1 MDIASLTI
9 KVVNEGLDAAA
20 KGLGDL
26 GDKAKTAQDR
36 VDGFNKNMSGLRNV
50 ALGVGGS
57 ILGAGAAI
65 VKVSGN
71 FEAAMNGV
79 KAVSGA
85 AGDEF
90 DALREKAKELGAT
103 TAFSASEAANGMEF
117 LAMAGMNTEQILST
131 IPNALNLA
139 AAGGIELA
147 QSADILSNVMTGMG
161 LAAEE
166 SGRAADV
173 LAKAAA
179 SANVDIGMIGE
190 SMKYVAP
197 ISKQLGISLEDT
209 AAMVGVL
216 GNAGIQGSEAGTALR
231 AVYSRL
237 ATDNKAKAHF
247 EALGIAIQD
256 AEGNMRPMTSL
267 LSELGKATEDMAA
280 ADALKIFKDAVGAE
294 AMSAFG
300 VSIDSIK
307 DGSLQELINKLNE
320 AEGSAK
326 AMADTKMEGFEGA
339 MKGLASA
346 GEALMIA
353 IGESGL
359 LDIVTDL
366 TTRFADFVRQLAD
379 TNPEIFKT
387 IGIVAG
393 VVLAFSGLVL
403 AIAGIGSV
411 IGTAISAFTGMIAV
425 AKLLVV
431 GIGLL
436 VSPIGLVVL
445 GIAGLIAIGVAL
457 YKNWDT
463 IKAKASELKDGM
475 AQAWGQAVSSTQ
487 ENWESI
493 KSTVGQKAEQAKQVA
508 INAFNSL
515 PSPIQNILTIVY
527 NVVKTQLD
535 LVRNIFSTVLNVIK
549 AAVRGDM
556 QGVVDAFK
564 QGMSN
569 AISIIKTGVG
579 NILSAFSDLGAKLFK
594 IGSDAIQGL
603 INGLKSKVGNLKSTA
618 KELASTALNTLKGL
632 AGFDTH
638 SPSKKTIAIGKDVG
652 QGLANGIK
660 KSTKVVKTESQKLA
674 EQAVDSI
681 KQAIKGLE
689 RDIALF
695 GNDDPIAAMLW
706 DRANTNKYKGVG
718 NGLFN
723 QAVDLTKQKQAL
735 ELGKKFDEAIKS
747 IEKTIKNSSVRTE
760 LQKWYESL
768 RDGSN
773 ELSRLDLGKKIE
785 VLEKAANLDYSNLS
799 KEMAKS
805 SLEID
810 RQVELLGVK
819 SDLDKELM
827 QIGYEAND
835 LLEKYNFYLEQGQI
849 ARYNEIEAMV
859 MGNAERKKG
868 LAILKEQQRTSEAMN
883 DMVGGLNEKSPLEKL
898 QDEQDERLRIIQ
910 ESMIA
915 EGEMKQSHIDAML
928 AIDERYERDLQKL
941 KLAQY
946 GDGLSLFTQ
955 FMGAMLGENK
965 RAKRIMFALEKG
977 FALATVLIENKKALA
992 KAWSSAPFPYNLGV
1006 VASTAMQTGAL
1017 AAAVQAISPKGFK
1030 SGGYTGSIGANNIAG
1045 VVHGNEY
1052 VFDAQSTKAIGVE
1065 NLERIR
1071 RGKNTGEV
1079 NITVNNHSS
1088 AKVETETDSQ
1098 GNIIMT
1104 IRDEV
1109 KRSWSNLQKPNS
1121 HESKM
1126 LGRNFQAP
1134 RRR

>member
-36 VDGFNKNMSGLRNV
+36 VDDFNKNMSGLRNV

-90 DALREKAKELGAT
+90 DALRDKAKELGAT

-117 LAMAGMNTEQILST
+117 LAMAGMNTEQVLST

-267 LSELGKATEDMAA
+267 LSELGEATEDMAA

-366 TTRFADFVRQLAD
+366 TARFADFVRQLAD

-425 AKLLVV
+425 AKLVV
-431 GIGLL
+431 AGVGLL
-436 VSPIGLVVL
+436 ISPVGLAVAAIAALVAVGVL
-445 GIAGLIAIGVAL
+445 L

-463 IKAKASELKDGM
+463 IKEKASEI
-475 AQAWGQAVSSTQ
+475 
-487 ENWESI
+487 WESI
-493 KSTVGQKAEQAKQVA
+493 KEVVSGKVEELKASISAKWEDIKTGTSNAWNGVKDA
-508 INAFNSL
+508 ISSKWDDIKTAASSKAQQTIEAVKSAFNSL
-515 PSPIQNILTIVY
+515 PSPIKNILTIAY
-527 NVVKTQLD
+527 NIVKVQID
-535 LVRNIFSTVLNVIK
+535 LIKNIFTTSLNIIK
-549 AAVRGDM
+549 AVVRGDM

-564 QGMSN
+564 QGMAN
-569 AISIIKTGVG
+569 AWNIIKGG
-579 NILSAFSDLGAKLFK
+579 ASNIVNALKDLGSKLFE

-603 INGLKSKVGNLKSTA
+603 INGLKSKVGSLKSTA
-618 KELASTALNTLKGL
+618 KELASTALNTLKGI

-689 RDIALF
+689 RDIDLF
-695 GNDDPIAAMLW
+695 GNDDPVAGLLW
-706 DRANTNKYKGVG
+706 DRKNTNKYFGVSDE
-718 NGLFN
+718 LFDKLVRLTEQKHKMAEADKAN
-723 QAVDLTKQKQAL
+723 AAAMREFEQAVKDANAALAKQREEDEKRKANAAAGYAGISSDLMGLNNNPVQRIVDEYERQLAVVYEYEQTHQDILQESADKQ
-735 ELGKKFDEAIKS
+735 
-747 IEKTIKNSSVRTE
+747 
-760 LQKWYESL
+760 
-768 RDGSN
+768 
-773 ELSRLDLGKKIE
+773 
-785 VLEKAANLDYSNLS
+785 
-799 KEMAKS
+799 
-805 SLEID
+805 LEIERMKQMAM
-810 RQVELLGVK
+810 RQLVLA
-819 SDLDKELM
+819 S
-827 QIGYEAND
+827 
-835 LLEKYNFYLEQGQI
+835 GQI
-849 ARYNEIEAMV
+849 MA
-859 MGNAERKKG
+859 G
-868 LAILKEQQRTSEAMN
+868 
-883 DMVGGLNEKSPLEKL
+883 DMSSIFK
-898 QDEQDERLRIIQ
+898 D
-910 ESMIA
+910 
-915 EGEMKQSHIDAML
+915 
-928 AIDERYERDLQKL
+928 
-941 KLAQY
+941 
-946 GDGLSLFTQ
+946 
-955 FMGAMLGENK
+955 MLGEQSAAYK
-965 RAKRIMFALEKG
+965 AMFAIEKG
-977 FALATVLIENKKALA
+977 FAIAQAGLAIQQNIANAMKYGFPQNLA
-992 KAWSSAPFPYNLGV
+992 FISGAIAQGAKLMGAIKSV
-1006 VASTAMQTGAL
+1006 V
-1017 AAAVQAISPKGFK
+1017 PKGFK

-1071 RGKNTGEV
+1071 RGKGTGEV

-1088 AKVETETDSQ
+1088 AKVETETDNQ

-1109 KRSWSNLQKPNS
+1109 KRSWSNLQNPNS

-1126 LGRNFQAP
+1126 LGRNVQAP